1 MNNDFDKMV
10 SKVIKAINEI
20 EPDTKLEDVHKKCII
35 YFILKACE
43 NEEIFSDNLL
53 ILDKQAI
60 NGMNSN
66 YQKKFRR

>member
-1 MNNDFDKMV
+1 MTDFDKMV
-10 SKVIKAINEI
+10 NKVIKAIKEI
-20 EPDTKLEDVHKKCII
+20 EVDTKLEDVHKKCII

-53 ILDKQAI
+53 ILDKQAS
-60 NGMNSN
+60 NGIEAN

>member
-1 MNNDFDKMV
+1 MTDFDKMV
-10 SKVIKAINEI
+10 SKVIKAIKEI
-20 EPDTKLEDVHKKCII
+20 EVDTKLEDVHKKCII

-53 ILDKQAI
+53 ILDKQAS
-60 NGMNSN
+60 NGIEAN